1 MVSRNCPQCGS
12 TWYSAD
18 DSGTWICPEC
28 GAQIPPEKIVNSNK
42 NVHPL
47 RREQPFCI
55 CEKSIP

>member
-18 DSGTWICPEC
+18 DSGIWICPEC

-42 NVHPL
+42 NIIPS
-47 RREQPFCI
+47 CI
-55 CEKSIP
+55 VRLGF